1 MKGVDSRGPD
11 LFSNAS
17 LLSMLSRSGT
27 SSSVRSS
34 SKGACSTSQDKSSRK
49 RSDKEAPSSSSVAK
63 RPLSSPSS
71 SRYKVKETPERI
83 SNGPNIYVSEIST
96 FLNFNN
102 NYLTCRQILWVNAAN
117 RC

>member
-1 MKGVDSRGPD
+1 MKGVDSRAPD

-27 SSSVRSS
+27 SSSARSS
-34 SKGACSTSQDKSSRK
+34 SKGACSSSQEKSSRK
-49 RSDKEAPSSSSVAK
+49 RLEKEAPTSSSAVK

-83 SNGPNIYVSEIST
+83 SNGPNIYVST
-96 FLNFNN
+96 
-102 NYLTCRQILWVNAAN
+102 
-117 RC
+117 